1 MDLWHQCCLL
11 ACFSVVLIVWTKL
24 ETSDKIRTCGR
35 HNKTK
40 FRGVLTVFE
49 FSNEIGAA
57 NLQYMSL
64 SFTLFC
70 FPAATFVSL
79 LLEVESTY
87 EVHDYIRSF
96 LGETDEVHAF
106 AKQFLDNRQKLKKN
120 QQKKTHQVC
129 CVC

>member
-1 MDLWHQCCLL
+1 M
-11 ACFSVVLIVWTKL
+11 
-24 ETSDKIRTCGR
+24 
-35 HNKTK
+35 
-40 FRGVLTVFE
+40 
-49 FSNEIGAA
+49 
-57 NLQYMSL
+57 
-64 SFTLFC
+64 
-70 FPAATFVSL
+70 SL